1 MNKGNK
7 QIKDAYEL
15 IEKSS
20 LNFIGNIES
29 VELLSDKVD
38 VAICDGFIGNI
49 LLKYTEGI
57 VYAIINKIGSM
68 VADFL
73 PPELVQKLYK
83 EIADKMNVAEVGG
96 GGPLFGVNGIVI
108 VGHGRSKS
116 DSIANGILLAKR
128 AYDVE
133 LTNLIKKA
141 IDTV

>member
-1 MNKGNK
+1 MCEFYEAYSDVYDMMSFTENL
-7 QIKDAYEL
+7 IKY
-15 IEKSS
+15 
-20 LNFIGNIES
+20 
-29 VELLSDKVD
+29 
-38 VAICDGFIGNI
+38 
-49 LLKYTEGI
+49 
-57 VYAIINKIGSM
+57 
-68 VADFL
+68 
-73 PPELVQKLYK
+73 
-83 EIADKMNVAEVGG
+83 IADKMNVAEVGG